1 MLISQIG
8 LGIIYAW
15 VIGFGIYLIFDF
27 GRYCQDQDSRNEFH
41 QLHQEIDDLHETIYA
56 LRNPSVRG

>member
-27 GRYCQDQDSRNEFH
+27 GRYCQDQDARAEFH
-41 QLHQEIDDLHETIYA
+41 ALHREIDTLHDVIYA
-56 LRNPSVRG
+56 LRTPSERG